1 VGAEGLEPL
10 KGALCANT
18 TLHTVCL
25 ASCRMGEEGGVAMA
39 EVIEG
44 NAKLQ
49 RLDLRRN
56 DLGVAG
62 LMAIRLSMKT
72 NKAMQEVAVEAPAD
86 ALPDANAELQAQFLA
101 EIAAACHANTRRRAA
116 PRRRRWQMAT
126 APPPWT

>member
-1 VGAEGLEPL
+1 MHVSRPVLPARQIIDLGGNTVGTEGLEPL
-10 KGALCANT
+10 KTALCANT

-39 EVIEG
+39 EVIDG
-44 NAKLQ
+44 NAQLQ

-72 NKAMQEVAVEAPAD
+72 NQVALLMLLLVV
-86 ALPDANAELQAQFLA
+86 L
-101 EIAAACHANTRRRAA
+101 
-116 PRRRRWQMAT
+116 
-126 APPPWT
+126 